1 MGHDFERVE
10 TVNRVT
16 AWRHRGNG
24 LVALTCPTLVAPVVS
39 FGVVYRVGS
48 RNEGVGQTGATH
60 VLEHLM
66 FKGSRRFNRNSGT
79 AVARVLQRVGAQFN
93 ATTWLDRT
101 NYYATLPSDRLEL
114 AVEIEADRMRG
125 ALVRDEDL
133 QSERSVVLNEL
144 DRGEN
149 EPFEVLL
156 RTSFA
161 HAYLEHPY
169 RHPTIGYRGDVEA
182 LSAPVLRHFYDTF
195 YHPDNATVI
204 VVGEVDEG
212 DALEVVDRHFGP
224 IPPSSGPIPR
234 VVLTESPQRGEC
246 RFEVHRAAELGSL
259 MLSWHV
265 PEGLHP
271 DLPPLQ
277 VLAQVLAEGVTSRL
291 YQSLVETNRCLGIH
305 AMALELHD
313 PGLFQVSA
321 TLAPGVEHAA
331 VEEAI
336 RGEVARVAAE
346 PPHADELLRAKV
358 QVRADLAFAR
368 ESPAQ
373 VVAVLTESVAM
384 GDWRRCEREMEL
396 VSAVSAED
404 VSRVAACY
412 LSARNLTVGWLVPE
426 RGEGGPVPLPKRP
439 GPCNL
444 LPPFSE
450 RVEQFVLAGGARLA
464 VLPNPHS
471 PTVTIGATVRAGV
484 ACEPEGRYTV
494 PGVTAAML
502 ERGSQRH
509 TRLELAR
516 ELEDHGLQLYVETS
530 GSFPTTV
537 AVAGHAL
544 AEELPRLARLMVEV
558 LRTPTFPADELA
570 KVRER
575 MLGGLLRERQETF
588 PQALAAF
595 TRLLYPDGHPHRRR
609 PLEVRERELESLG
622 REDLAGFHA
631 RAYGPDSLIMGVVG
645 EVAAGQ
651 VRDLFGEL
659 LAGWEGGLLPL
670 PKAPVPV
677 VAAGQRDLVP
687 LEDRP
692 NLDVFLGHAGQL
704 LVGDDDHAAAV
715 LANSCLGQSTLT
727 SRLGAAVRDEAGL
740 TYGVVSRFF
749 CTLHLPGPWAVA
761 LSVGRADLDR
771 AEALCREV
779 ITRYVDEGPDEAEL
793 EDERQ
798 ALSGSFRVAL
808 ATNGGVARQ
817 LVVALTAGL
826 PVSFLDEYPQRLLAT
841 SRDEVVAALRR
852 HLRPQDLVLSAAG
865 SLNG

>member
-1 MGHDFERVE
+1 
-10 TVNRVT
+10 
-16 AWRHRGNG
+16 
-24 LVALTCPTLVAPVVS
+24 
-39 FGVVYRVGS
+39 
-48 RNEGVGQTGATH
+48 
-60 VLEHLM
+60 M
-66 FKGSRRFNRNSGT
+66 FKGSRRFNREGGT

-133 QSERSVVLNEL
+133 RSERTVVLNEL

-182 LSAPVLRHFYDTF
+182 LSATVLRDFYDTF

-204 VVGEVDEG
+204 VVGEIDEEG
-212 DALEVVDRHFGP
+212 ALEVVDRHFGP
-224 IPPSSGPIPR
+224 IPPSSGPIPG
-234 VVLTESPQRGEC
+234 VVLREGPQRGEC
-246 RFEVHRAAELGSL
+246 RFQVHRAAELGSM
-259 MLSWHV
+259 MLSWRI

-291 YQSLVETNRCLGIH
+291 YQSLVETNRCLGVQ

-321 TLAPGVEHAA
+321 TLAPGVEHGE
-331 VEEAI
+331 VEQAI
-336 RGEVARVAAE
+336 RDEVTRLSAE
-346 PPHADELLRAKV
+346 PPRADELLRAKV

-373 VVAVLTESVAM
+373 IVAVLTESVAM
-384 GDWRRCEREMEL
+384 GDWRRCEREMDL
-396 VSAVSAED
+396 LSAVSGED
-404 VSRVAACY
+404 VRRVAGAY
-412 LSARNLTVGWLVPE
+412 LSAHNLTAGWLVPD
-426 RGEGGPVPLPKRP
+426 RGEGGPVPLPRRP

-450 RVEQFVLAGGARLA
+450 RVEQFELPGGARLA

-484 ACEPEGRYTV
+484 ACEPDGRYTV

-516 ELEDHGLQLYVETS
+516 ELEDHGLQLHVESS

-537 AVAGHAL
+537 AVAGHGL

-575 MLGGLLRERQETF
+575 MLGGLARERQETF

-595 TRLLYPDGHPHRRR
+595 TRLVYPDGHPHRRR

-622 REDLAGFHA
+622 REDLVEFHA
-631 RAYGPDSLIMGVVG
+631 SAYGPGSLMMGVVG
-645 EVAAGQ
+645 DVAAGE
-651 VRDLFGEL
+651 VRDLFGGL
-659 LAGWEGGLLPL
+659 LADWGGGLLPL
-670 PKAPVPV
+670 PSAPASVM
-677 VAAGQRDLVP
+677 AAGQRELVP
-687 LEDRP
+687 LDDRP

-704 LVGDDDHAAAV
+704 LVDDDDHAAAV

-727 SRLGAAVRDEAGL
+727 SRLGTAVRDDAGL

-749 CTLHLPGPWAVA
+749 CTLHLPGPWAIA
-761 LSVGRADLDR
+761 LSVSRGDLDR

-779 ITRYVDEGPDEAEL
+779 VTTYVAEGPGEEEL
-793 EDERQ
+793 DDERQ

-826 PVSFLDEYPQRLLAT
+826 PVSFLDDYPQRLLDT
-841 SRDEVVAALRR
+841 SRDQVVAALRR
-852 HLRPQDLVLSAAG
+852 HIRPERLVLSAAG